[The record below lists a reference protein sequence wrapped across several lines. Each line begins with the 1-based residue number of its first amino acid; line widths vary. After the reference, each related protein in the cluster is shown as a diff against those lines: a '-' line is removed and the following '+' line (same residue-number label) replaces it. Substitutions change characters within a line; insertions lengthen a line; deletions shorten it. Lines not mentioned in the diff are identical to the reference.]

1 MTLLY
6 KSLAAGLSS
15 IDDDTIVTCST
26 GDTDR
31 AGEIVDQDGIDLS
44 AYRSNP
50 VVLWQHDTRTPIAR
64 AIDIGVSGGKLSAR
78 VRWPPQGVSAKADE
92 IRGLVKAGIISAVSI
107 GFTPLETIPLD
118 KANPKKGPQKY
129 VRCELGE
136 FSFVSVPANPN
147 ALVVQRALAGIER
160 HDSSTEEHKARYRRD
175 LEILKLARAPQ
186 HRSDRMREA
195 RDIDLAHL
203 ARMAP

>member
-6 KSLAAGLSS
+6 KSLSAGLSS

-26 GDTDR
+26 GEMDR
-31 AGEIVDQDGIDLS
+31 AGEIVEQGGIDL
-44 AYRSNP
+44 RNFRQNP
-50 VVLWQHDTRTPIAR
+50 VVLWQHDTKTPIAR
-64 AIDIGVSGGKLSAR
+64 AIEIGVSGGKLSAR

-107 GFTPLETIPLD
+107 GFNPIETIPID

-147 ALVVQRALAGIER
+147 ALVVQRALAGIGR
-160 HDSSTEEHKARYRRD
+160 QDSGAEQHKARYSRD
-175 LEILKLARAPQ
+175 LEIIKLARPPQ
-186 HRSDRMREA
+186 HRSDRLREMREIEIESL
-195 RDIDLAHL
+195 R
-203 ARMAP
+203 RAP